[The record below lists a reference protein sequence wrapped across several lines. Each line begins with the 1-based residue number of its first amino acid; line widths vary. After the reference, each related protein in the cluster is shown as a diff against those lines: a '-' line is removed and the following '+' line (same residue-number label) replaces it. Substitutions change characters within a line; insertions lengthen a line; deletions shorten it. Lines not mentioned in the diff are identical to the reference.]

1 MSASLPNI
9 VAPETLVPTLLPLR
23 WLEAVVRK
31 LLLCNPPDLPLILFF
46 EDVAPIFFF
55 NHTNS
60 RQYPGTLLF
69 RLKQWYWALVLTLC
83 LLNTFVLWWV
93 GCGSKY
99 MLKSR

>member
-1 MSASLPNI
+1 MVKLRPSMSASLPNI

-46 EDVAPIFFF
+46 EDVAPIFFLITRIQD
-55 NHTNS
+55 N
-60 RQYPGTLLF
+60 TLLF

-83 LLNTFVLWWV
+83 LLNTFVF
-93 GCGSKY
+93 
-99 MLKSR
+99 